1 MASKLEDYDAA
12 NIEELKAAQVKQ
24 QSLIATMADGALLID
39 EQGKI
44 VLVNPTARRLFRWEG
59 RNLEGQKLL
68 HQLPDS
74 LIKELETP
82 ITSLLDN
89 FGDSDDLR
97 CNLEEPPRTLRI
109 VLKSVRDTTG
119 ENIKGIA
126 VTVQDLTRE
135 VQLNAAQK
143 RFISN
148 VSHELRTPLFNLSLI
163 HI

>member
-1 MASKLEDYDAA
+1 MKGQ
-12 NIEELKAAQVKQ
+12 N
-24 QSLIATMADGALLID
+24 LL
-39 EQGKI
+39 
-44 VLVNPTARRLFRWEG
+44 N
-59 RNLEGQKLL
+59 
-68 HQLPDS
+68 QLPEL

-82 ITSLLDN
+82 ITSLLNN

-97 CNLEEPPRTLRI
+97 CNLDEPPRTLRI

-148 VSHELRTPLFNLSLI
+148 VSHELRTPLFNIKSYVETLYDLVINLQKMSKKNFWVLQI
-163 HI
+163 QKQIG